1 MVPGEMADDRSM
13 ALLVVMERLS
23 PAERA
28 AWLLREAFDYDYAQ
42 LAVALKKT
50 EPACRQL
57 VSRAQKHIAEARPRF
72 AADATAA
79 RSLSAKFPAATQA
92 GHVAQIAGLLT
103 PGPIVGLDGGSTAQG
118 SGNASGRGR
127 VWT

>member
-42 LAVALKKT
+42 LAVAMKKT

-57 VSRAQKHIAEARPRF
+57 VSRAQKHIAEARPRV
-72 AADATAA
+72 AGDATAA
-79 RSLSAKFPAATQA
+79 RALAAKFTAATQA
-92 GHVAQIAGLLT
+92 GDVAQVAGLRTQDGMLWS
-103 PGPIVGLDGGSTAQG
+103 DGGGKATAARNIIHG
-118 SGNASGRGR
+118 ARSEG
-127 VWT
+127 

>member
-50 EPACRQL
+50 EAACRQL

-72 AADATAA
+72 AADAAAA
-79 RSLSAKFPAATQA
+79 RALAAKFTAATQA
-92 GHVAQIAGLLT
+92 GDVAQIAGPL
-103 PGPIVGLDGGSTAQG
+103 PQDAMWRADGGGQAQ
-118 SGNASGRGR
+118 AEIGR
-127 VWT
+127 